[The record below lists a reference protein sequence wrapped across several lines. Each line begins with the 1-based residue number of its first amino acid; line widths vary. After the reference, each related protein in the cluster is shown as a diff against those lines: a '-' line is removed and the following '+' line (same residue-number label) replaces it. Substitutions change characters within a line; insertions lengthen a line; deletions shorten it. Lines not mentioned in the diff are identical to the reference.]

1 MKQVLGIILL
11 VCGLIAFIRF
21 LPECHDAPTFFG
33 GLIGVSLVSFVPAYF
48 CLRPKSSDNDKKWD
62 NVKRDNTMN
71 QEHVKRDKA
80 MNQEQEEPIFEEIS
94 HADTHTATAPR
105 PISGDYPSLKAEL
118 LEKCN
123 PQSFMSP
130 YDHRKIEI
138 ANAIYPSIIKCD
150 DAEKLRE
157 FRQIAIRD
165 LGVRFATQKM
175 YDKLCAYCDLRKYSD
190 KNNYD
195 AHKVELANGFLQDI
209 RNNADNIVVLEDI
222 YEKIKK
228 TPLWSSQVS
237 VDQAPAD
244 DNRELVSSLLF
255 IAICIIIYVLVA
267 LTSK

>member
-1 MKQVLGIILL
+1 MKQVFGIILL

-33 GLIGVSLVSFVPAYF
+33 GLIGVGLVAFVPAYF
-48 CLRPKSSDNDKKWD
+48 CLRPKSSDNGKKWD
-62 NVKRDNTMN
+62 NVKRDKT
-71 QEHVKRDKA
+71 

-244 DNRELVSSLLF
+244 DNGVEIMPLL
-255 IAICIIIYVLVA
+255 ILIVTSVIIIFIIA
-267 LTSK
+267 TSKSQ

>member
-33 GLIGVSLVSFVPAYF
+33 GLIGVGLVTFVPAYF
-48 CLRPKSSDNDKKWD
+48 CLRPKSSDNGKKWD
-62 NVKRDNTMN
+62 NVKRDKT
-71 QEHVKRDKA
+71 

-190 KNNYD
+190 K
-195 AHKVELANGFLQDI
+195 
-209 RNNADNIVVLEDI
+209 
-222 YEKIKK
+222 
-228 TPLWSSQVS
+228 S
-237 VDQAPAD
+237 
-244 DNRELVSSLLF
+244 
-255 IAICIIIYVLVA
+255 
-267 LTSK
+267 

>member
-33 GLIGVSLVSFVPAYF
+33 GLIGVGLVTFVPAYF
-48 CLRPKSSDNDKKWD
+48 CLRPKSSDNGKKWD
-62 NVKRDNTMN
+62 NVKRDKT
-71 QEHVKRDKA
+71 

-228 TPLWSSQVS
+228 TPLWSSQAS

-244 DNRELVSSLLF
+244 DNGDIMLLLLVALF
-255 IAICIIIYVLVA
+255 MVAIVIICVLVA
-267 LTSK
+267 STINK

>member
-1 MKQVLGIILL
+1 MKQVFGIILL

-33 GLIGVSLVSFVPAYF
+33 GLIGVGLVAFVPAYF
-48 CLRPKSSDNDKKWD
+48 CLRPKSSDNGKKWD
-62 NVKRDNTMN
+62 NVKRDKT
-71 QEHVKRDKA
+71 

-244 DNRELVSSLLF
+244 DNGVFMLLVVALF
-255 IAICIIIYVLVA
+255 MVAIVIICVLVA

>member
-33 GLIGVSLVSFVPAYF
+33 GLIGVGLVAFVPAYF
-48 CLRPKSSDNDKKWD
+48 CLRPKSSDNGKKWD
-62 NVKRDNTMN
+62 NVKRDKT
-71 QEHVKRDKA
+71 

-244 DNRELVSSLLF
+244 DNGVFMLLVVALF
-255 IAICIIIYVLVA
+255 MVAIVIICVLVA

>member
-21 LPECHDAPTFFG
+21 LPECHDAPTFLG

-48 CLRPKSSDNDKKWD
+48 CLRPKSSDNGKKWD
-62 NVKRDNTMN
+62 NVKRDKT
-71 QEHVKRDKA
+71 

-244 DNRELVSSLLF
+244 DNGVFMLLVVALF
-255 IAICIIIYVLVA
+255 MVAIVIICVLVA

>member
-1 MKQVLGIILL
+1 
-11 VCGLIAFIRF
+11 
-21 LPECHDAPTFFG
+21 
-33 GLIGVSLVSFVPAYF
+33 
-48 CLRPKSSDNDKKWD
+48 
-62 NVKRDNTMN
+62 
-71 QEHVKRDKA
+71 

-244 DNRELVSSLLF
+244 DNGDIMLLLLVALF
-255 IAICIIIYVLVA
+255 MVAIVIICVLVA
-267 LTSK
+267 STINK

>member
-21 LPECHDAPTFFG
+21 LPECHDAPTFFC
-33 GLIGVSLVSFVPAYF
+33 GLIGVGLVTFVPAYF
-48 CLRPKSSDNDKKWD
+48 CLRPKSSDNGKKWD
-62 NVKRDNTMN
+62 NVKRDKT
-71 QEHVKRDKA
+71 

-244 DNRELVSSLLF
+244 DNGDIMLLLLVALF
-255 IAICIIIYVLVA
+255 MVAIVIICVLVA
-267 LTSK
+267 STINK

>member
-1 MKQVLGIILL
+1 
-11 VCGLIAFIRF
+11 
-21 LPECHDAPTFFG
+21 
-33 GLIGVSLVSFVPAYF
+33 
-48 CLRPKSSDNDKKWD
+48 
-62 NVKRDNTMN
+62 
-71 QEHVKRDKA
+71 
-80 MNQEQEEPIFEEIS
+80 
-94 HADTHTATAPR
+94 
-105 PISGDYPSLKAEL
+105 
-118 LEKCN
+118 
-123 PQSFMSP
+123 MSP

-244 DNRELVSSLLF
+244 DNGVEIMPLL
-255 IAICIIIYVLVA
+255 ILIVTSVIIIL
-267 LTSK
+267 L